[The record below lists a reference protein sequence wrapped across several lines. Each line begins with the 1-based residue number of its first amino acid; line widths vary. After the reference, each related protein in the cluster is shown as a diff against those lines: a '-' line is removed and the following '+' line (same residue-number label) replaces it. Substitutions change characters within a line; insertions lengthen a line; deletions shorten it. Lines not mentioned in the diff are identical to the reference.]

1 MIKSIYE
8 DFATILE
15 EPTDS
20 QPGSYRVRLGPDCG
34 MDIAGCFIEV
44 EMRWLEVD
52 TMEMYYEVLTET
64 AEGLSDEQIEELQ
77 Y

>member
-1 MIKSIYE
+1 
-8 DFATILE
+8 
-15 EPTDS
+15 
-20 QPGSYRVRLGPDCG
+20 

-77 Y
+77 YQVSLK